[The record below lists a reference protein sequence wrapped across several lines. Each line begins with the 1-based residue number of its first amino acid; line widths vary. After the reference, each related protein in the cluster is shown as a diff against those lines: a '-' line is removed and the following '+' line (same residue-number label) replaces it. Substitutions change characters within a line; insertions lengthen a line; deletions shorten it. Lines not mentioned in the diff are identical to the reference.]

1 MSMRDSGVDSSL
13 SLSGSTKYADGSA
26 IGPKDRPR
34 TADDFPY
41 GRIRHCSGVPW
52 DDHHMARH
60 LDRSTAIHGCLA
72 LLDALA
78 YPGSCNRFRESPA
91 GHDRGA

>member
-60 LDRSTAIHGCLA
+60 LDRSTAIHGM
-72 LLDALA
+72 
-78 YPGSCNRFRESPA
+78 PRFVRRSRLPRIVQQVQGITCRA
-91 GHDRGA
+91 